1 MAIESDL
8 LLRVL
13 LRERAK
19 LLAYIASILRQREL
33 VEDVFQEIS
42 LLALNKREEIDGE
55 EHLMPW
61 LRKAARFKALRVLE
75 TQPKAVSLEPDV
87 IEALEAAWA
96 RTDAISVQDLRD
108 ALRVCLEKLTPK
120 ARRLVALRY
129 DAELSGAEVAE

>member
-42 LLALNKREEIDGE
+42 LLALNKREEIEGE
-55 EHLMPW
+55 AHLLPW

-75 TQPKAVSLEPDV
+75 TRPSAVALDADVLEV
-87 IEALEAAWA
+87 LEEAWA
-96 RTDAISVQDLRD
+96 RTDAVPAADMLD
-108 ALRVCLEKLTPK
+108 ALRGCLEKLT
-120 ARRLVALRY
+120 
-129 DAELSGAEVAE
+129 